1 MGSYIWEVRDDF
13 IHGIQFKNTKTGN
26 YIKGNGANCIV
37 GSLAGYYGNSGSWT
51 QLISGTFM
59 NDAHDKCCCV
69 DSANDNEITHVY
81 CKSNT
86 CAQFVFH
93 VIRPSL
99 RTRITSFDN
108 LAVNDHVI
116 IESASGFCG
125 YLTESDSKLI
135 TSAFGTIWQVT
146 NDYNVAGIEF
156 KNTQTGNY
164 IMGNGIN
171 CFVGS
176 ITGSGNASIWAQE
189 ISGTFDN
196 DAWGKCCCV
205 DSADDT
211 TITHGSCCD
220 SCAQFVFH
228 VIRVHVPLPSNYIVP
243 FNDLIVGDYVIIA
256 GTSGG
261 YLKDNEDGTLISSST
276 FDDTATWEVT

>member
-1 MGSYIWEVRDDF
+1 MGD
-13 IHGIQFKNTKTGN
+13 GINCFVGSITGSFN
-26 YIKGNGANCIV
+26 DLIV
-37 GSLAGYYGNSGSWT
+37 GDYVIITGTSRGYLKDNEDGT
-51 QLISGTFM
+51 LISSSTF
-59 NDAHDKCCCV
+59 DDTATW
-69 DSANDNEITHVY
+69 E
-81 CKSNT
+81 
-86 CAQFVFH
+86 
-93 VIRPSL
+93 
-99 RTRITSFDN
+99 
-108 LAVNDHVI
+108 
-116 IESASGFCG
+116 
-125 YLTESDSKLI
+125 
-135 TSAFGTIWQVT
+135 VT
-146 NDYNVAGIEF
+146 NDFTAAGIEF

-176 ITGSGNASIWAQE
+176 ITGHGTMGSWAQE
-189 ISGTFDN
+189 MSGTFVN
-196 DAWGKCCCV
+196 NYYGKCCCV

>member
-1 MGSYIWEVRDDF
+1 
-13 IHGIQFKNTKTGN
+13 
-26 YIKGNGANCIV
+26 
-37 GSLAGYYGNSGSWT
+37 
-51 QLISGTFM
+51 M

-164 IMGNGIN
+164 IKG
-171 CFVGS
+171 
-176 ITGSGNASIWAQE
+176 
-189 ISGTFDN
+189 
-196 DAWGKCCCV
+196 
-205 DSADDT
+205 
-211 TITHGSCCD
+211 
-220 SCAQFVFH
+220 
-228 VIRVHVPLPSNYIVP
+228 
-243 FNDLIVGDYVIIA
+243 
-256 GTSGG
+256 
-261 YLKDNEDGTLISSST
+261 DGTHCT
-276 FDDTATWEVT
+276 TALVTEPGRSASWA